1 MADIKKAGRGPFQ
14 LRPYQ
19 SQALDSFLDLYQ
31 QGVNRQLLAAAVGTG
46 KTVVGA
52 HIPCWFPKLAEKGM
66 LWVVHREEL
75 AYQAAETFETCWP
88 ERSVQIEKGKHEASP
103 DADFVVATRQT
114 LAASRG
120 ERLQKWDRE
129 NDLGIIC
136 VDECHHA
143 TRGSQYAKIANYF
156 GVGPKTRGP
165 MSNGEQRLSV
175 GFTATPNRH
184 DGEGLHHFYSEIAE
198 NYDLRWAVEQGWL
211 VDITAKRIE
220 TETDISGVST
230 SMGDF
235 AKGELGE
242 AINTHQRNEVIVK
255 GFQEHGG
262 QKALAYTVTVDQA
275 HALAEAFRDN
285 GHKAVA
291 VDGKTDEDVRKRRVY
306 RFKKRDLEVLVNVGC
321 FTEGFDAPQAD
332 TILMARPTKSE
343 MLYNQILGRA
353 TRPVVDLNGLS
364 HAERLEK
371 IRQSKKPHMRILDFA
386 DLVGKHEIVTAP
398 SLFGL
403 NDAFEVDGESVT
415 QAVEIVEEAERE
427 NPGQDFRAAKDLEE
441 VELMVEDWSV
451 WDTATSTDEV
461 PFECDLM
468 WMEIDDGR
476 FQLQIPIE
484 EDITWGTRVF
494 QDVNRTEYFSLQQ
507 NRLGEWEM
515 TLRRMPVWR
524 EDMPI
529 VQPAEWSD
537 TEEGLQAAVD
547 RAEAYVKD
555 EYDDSL
561 PLIKRDMQWHEDPAS
576 EGQVGYLK
584 SLGVTVPDAHELTK
598 GRASK
603 LIAAA
608 KAQQNAT

>member
-1 MADIKKAGRGPFQ
+1 MTDEIAKKGRGEFD

-19 SQALDSFLDLYQ
+19 RDALDSFESLYDD
-31 QGVNRQLLAAAVGTG
+31 GVNRQLLASAVGTG
-46 KTVVGA
+46 KTVIAA
-52 HIPCWFPKLAEKGM
+52 HLPAWFPDLGRRGF
-66 LWVVHREEL
+66 LWIVHREEL
-75 AYQAAETFETCWP
+75 AYQAAETFQSCWP
-88 ERSVQIEKGKHEASP
+88 DRSVEIERGRHEASP
-103 DADFVVATRQT
+103 HADIVVATRQT
-114 LAASRG
+114 IADSRSK
-120 ERLQKWDRE
+120 RLQKWDRE
-129 NDLGIIC
+129 NDFGIIGI
-136 VDECHHA
+136 DEAHHC
-143 TRGSQYAKIANYF
+143 TRGSQYQTITDYF
-156 GVGPKTRGP
+156 GVGPDQRGP
-165 MSNGEQRLSV
+165 MSDGRQRLSL

-184 DGEGLHHFYSEIAE
+184 DGEGLHYFYDEIAE
-198 NYDLRWAVEQGWL
+198 NYDLRWAVDQGWL

-220 TETDISGVST
+220 TGTDISGVS
-230 SMGDF
+230 SRAGDF
-235 AKGELGE
+235 AVGELSE
-242 AINTHQRNEVIVK
+242 AINTHERNEVIVK
-255 GFQEHGG
+255 GFKQHGG
-262 QKALAYTVTVDQA
+262 QKALAYTASVDQA
-275 HALAEAFRDN
+275 HALADAFNDN
-285 GHKAVA
+285 GVRAAA

-306 RFKKRDLEVLVNVGC
+306 RFKERDIEVLCNVGV
-321 FTEGFDAPQAD
+321 FTEGFDAPAAD

-353 TRPVVDLNGLS
+353 TRPTVDLNGLS

-371 IRQSKKPHMRILDFA
+371 IRQSEKPHMRILDFA

-468 WMEIDDGR
+468 WMQIDDGR

-484 EDITWGTRVF
+484 EDIKWGTRVF
-494 QDVNRTEYFSLQQ
+494 QEVSRTEYFSLQQ

-515 TLRRMPVWR
+515 RLRRMPVWR
-524 EDMPI
+524 DDQPI
-529 VQPAEWSD
+529 VQPAEWTD
-537 TEEGLQAAVD
+537 TEESLQAAVD
-547 RAEAYVKD
+547 RAEAYVKTTYPD
-555 EYDDSL
+555 AL
-561 PLIKRDMQWHEDPAS
+561 PLIKRNMQWHEDPAS
-576 EGQVGYLK
+576 EGQIGYLK

-598 GRASK
+598 GKASK

-608 KAQQNAT
+608 KARQNA